1 MTAAEQS
8 MDLEQL
14 TAYEEIRLVKARYCR
29 FIDTQQWE
37 SFARLFARDVSLTF
51 YDVGGTVLYSFNDF
65 EQFLTSTI
73 EALSNAHSIHQVH
86 NSEIELTSTSSASA
100 IWSMEDRISYTEGAP
115 RSFRSL
121 HGFGHYYETLQFTD
135 GKWLIKSL
143 ELKRT
148 FLNVE

>member
-1 MTAAEQS
+1 
-8 MDLEQL
+8 MDLKQL
-14 TAYEEIRLVKARYCR
+14 TAFEEIRLAKARYCR

-37 SFARLFARDVSLTF
+37 SFARLFTHDASLTF
-51 YDVGGTVLYSFNDF
+51 YDVSGSVLHSFTDL

-73 EALSNAHSIHQVH
+73 ETLSNAHSIHQVH
-86 NSEIELTSTSSASA
+86 NSEIELTSMGSASV
-100 IWSMEDRISYTEGAP
+100 IWSMEDRISYTDGMP

-121 HGFGHYYETLQFTD
+121 HGFGHYYETLQFTGD
-135 GKWLIKSL
+135 RWLIKTL